1 MKHERLA
8 MLPDWPRLM
17 DADTAALYLG
27 ISRSLFLDRVK
38 RKVYPAALREE
49 DDSRVAWDRCAI
61 DATLDLR
68 SGLQQSRAPAAREID
83 TWADL

>member
-17 DADTAALYLG
+17 DAETAAAYLS

-38 RKVYPAALREE
+38 RKVYPSALKEE
-49 DDSRVAWDRCAI
+49 GERGAYWDRCAI

-68 SGLQQSRAPAAREID
+68 SGLQQSRAPKAREID